1 MFLLRQENRRTCFII
16 KTREHENKRE
26 GEDLLEQNENMRLGW
41 ALPNTR
47 CLRYPHLNHWIF
59 HSSLFTLHLN
69 YWILHS
75 SLFTLHLNYWIL
87 HSSFFTLHLN
97 HWIFHFS
104 LFTFLF
110 HYGSPNHLTII
121 STSLVDS
128 HLTFFLYPCSTSAWC
143 SSGQRLTHIISRF
156 TATCGSVDGK

>member
-1 MFLLRQENRRTCFII
+1 MFYLLRQENRRTCFYLLRQENRRTCFFIKTREQKNMFFI
-16 KTREHENKRE
+16 KTREHENKR
-26 GEDLLEQNENMRLGW
+26 GGWRLDW
-41 ALPNTR
+41 AKREHEVGLGFAQHS
-47 CLRYPHLNHWIF
+47 LFAYPHLNHWIF
-59 HSSLFTLHLN
+59 HSSL
-69 YWILHS
+69 
-75 SLFTLHLNYWIL
+75 
-87 HSSFFTLHLN
+87 FTLHLN

-110 HYGSPNHLTII
+110 HYGSPSHLTII

-156 TATCGSVDGK
+156 TATCGSVEGK

>member
-1 MFLLRQENRRTCFII
+1 MRTRG
-16 KTREHENKRE
+16 KGE
-26 GEDLLEQNENMRLGW
+26 GLIEQKENMRFGW

-69 YWILHS
+69 HWI
-75 SLFTLHLNYWIL
+75 F

-110 HYGSPNHLTII
+110 HYGSPSHLTII

-143 SSGQRLTHIISRF
+143 SSWQRLTHIISRF
-156 TATCGSVDGK
+156 TATCGSVEGK

>member
-1 MFLLRQENRRTCFII
+1 MRTCFYLDRRTCFLLRQENMRT
-16 KTREHENKRE
+16 RGE
-26 GEDLLEQNENMRLGW
+26 GEGLIEQKENMRLGW

-69 YWILHS
+69 HWI
-75 SLFTLHLNYWIL
+75 F

-110 HYGSPNHLTII
+110 HYGSPSHLTII

-156 TATCGSVDGK
+156 TATCGSVEGK

>member
-1 MFLLRQENRRTCFII
+1 MFLFRHKNMFYLLRQENMRTRG
-16 KTREHENKRE
+16 KGE
-26 GEDLLEQNENMRLGW
+26 GLIEQNENMRFGW

-69 YWILHS
+69 YWI
-75 SLFTLHLNYWIL
+75 
-87 HSSFFTLHLN
+87 
-97 HWIFHFS
+97 FHFS

-110 HYGSPNHLTII
+110 HYGSPSHLTII
-121 STSLVDS
+121 STSLVES

>member
-69 YWILHS
+69 YWIFHS
-75 SLFTLHLNYWIL
+75 SLFTLHLNHWIL

-110 HYGSPNHLTII
+110 HYGSPSHLTII

-156 TATCGSVDGK
+156 TATCGSVEGK

>member
-1 MFLLRQENRRTCFII
+1 MRT
-16 KTREHENKRE
+16 RGE
-26 GEDLLEQNENMRLGW
+26 GEGLLEQKENMRLGW

-69 YWILHS
+69 HWI
-75 SLFTLHLNYWIL
+75 F

-110 HYGSPNHLTII
+110 HYGSPSHLTII

-156 TATCGSVDGK
+156 TATCGSVEGK

>member
-1 MFLLRQENRRTCFII
+1 MRTRG
-16 KTREHENKRE
+16 KGE
-26 GEDLLEQNENMRLGW
+26 GLIEQNENMRFGW

-69 YWILHS
+69 HWI
-75 SLFTLHLNYWIL
+75 F

-110 HYGSPNHLTII
+110 HYGSPSHLTII

-156 TATCGSVDGK
+156 TATCGSVEGK

>member
-1 MFLLRQENRRTCFII
+1 MRTRG
-16 KTREHENKRE
+16 KSE
-26 GEDLLEQNENMRLGW
+26 GLIEQKENMRLGW

-69 YWILHS
+69 HWI
-75 SLFTLHLNYWIL
+75 F

-110 HYGSPNHLTII
+110 HYGSPSHLTII

-156 TATCGSVDGK
+156 TATCGSVEGK

>member
-1 MFLLRQENRRTCFII
+1 MRTRG
-16 KTREHENKRE
+16 KGE
-26 GEDLLEQNENMRLGW
+26 GLIEQNENMRFGW

-59 HSSLFTLHLN
+59 HSSLFTFHLN
-69 YWILHS
+69 HWIFHS
-75 SLFTLHLNYWIL
+75 SLFTFHLNHWIF
-87 HSSFFTLHLN
+87 HSSFFVLHLN

-110 HYGSPNHLTII
+110 HYGSPSHLTII

>member
-1 MFLLRQENRRTCFII
+1 MVYLDRRTWFFIKTREQKNMFFI
-16 KTREHENKRE
+16 KTREHENKRKGE
-26 GEDLLEQNENMRLGW
+26 GLIEQNENMRFGW

-69 YWILHS
+69 HWI
-75 SLFTLHLNYWIL
+75 F

-110 HYGSPNHLTII
+110 HYGSPSHLTII

-156 TATCGSVDGK
+156 TATCGSVEGK

>member
-1 MFLLRQENRRTCFII
+1 MRT
-16 KTREHENKRE
+16 RGE
-26 GEDLLEQNENMRLGW
+26 GEGLIEQKENMRLGW

-69 YWILHS
+69 HWI
-75 SLFTLHLNYWIL
+75 F

-110 HYGSPNHLTII
+110 HYGSPSHLTII

>member
-1 MFLLRQENRRTCFII
+1 MRT
-16 KTREHENKRE
+16 R
-26 GEDLLEQNENMRLGW
+26 GEDEGLIEQKENMRLGW

-69 YWILHS
+69 YWI
-75 SLFTLHLNYWIL
+75 F

-110 HYGSPNHLTII
+110 HYGSPSHLTII

-156 TATCGSVDGK
+156 TATCGSVEGK

>member
-1 MFLLRQENRRTCFII
+1 MRT
-16 KTREHENKRE
+16 RGRGE
-26 GEDLLEQNENMRLGW
+26 GLIEQKENMRLGW

-69 YWILHS
+69 HWI
-75 SLFTLHLNYWIL
+75 F

-110 HYGSPNHLTII
+110 HYGSPSHLTII

-156 TATCGSVDGK
+156 TATCGSVEGK

>member
-1 MFLLRQENRRTCFII
+1 MRTRG
-16 KTREHENKRE
+16 KGE
-26 GEDLLEQNENMRLGW
+26 GLIEQNENMRFGW

-59 HSSLFTLHLN
+59 HSSLFTFHLN
-69 YWILHS
+69 HWI
-75 SLFTLHLNYWIL
+75 F

-104 LFTFLF
+104 LFTFLL
-110 HYGSPNHLTII
+110 HYGSPSHLTII

>member
-1 MFLLRQENRRTCFII
+1 MRT
-16 KTREHENKRE
+16 RGE
-26 GEDLLEQNENMRLGW
+26 GEGLIEQNENMRFGW
-41 ALPNTR
+41 ALPNTPF
-47 CLRYPHLNHWIF
+47 LRYPHLNHWIF

-69 YWILHS
+69 HWI
-75 SLFTLHLNYWIL
+75 F

-97 HWIFHFS
+97 HWIFHSS

-110 HYGSPNHLTII
+110 HYGSPSHLTII

>member
-1 MFLLRQENRRTCFII
+1 MRT
-16 KTREHENKRE
+16 RGE
-26 GEDLLEQNENMRLGW
+26 GEGLIEQKENVRLGW

-75 SLFTLHLNYWIL
+75 S
-87 HSSFFTLHLN
+87 FFTLHLN

-104 LFTFLF
+104 LFTFHFSLPLRFAQPPHNHLHLSCGQPFNVLLVSLF
-110 HYGSPNHLTII
+110 HECVVQLGATFNPHHQSVYGH
-121 STSLVDS
+121 V
-128 HLTFFLYPCSTSAWC
+128 WV
-143 SSGQRLTHIISRF
+143 GR
-156 TATCGSVDGK
+156 GEVEEGKLLLGVWLDIEIHKQLKFRR

>member
-1 MFLLRQENRRTCFII
+1 MRT
-16 KTREHENKRE
+16 RGE
-26 GEDLLEQNENMRLGW
+26 GEGLIEQKENVRLGW

-47 CLRYPHLNHWIF
+47 CLRYPHLNHWILHSSFFTLHLNHWIF

-69 YWILHS
+69 HWIFHS
-75 SLFTLHLNYWIL
+75 SLFTLHLNHWIF

-110 HYGSPNHLTII
+110 HYGSPSHLTII

-128 HLTFFLYPCSTSAWC
+128 HLTFFLYPCSTSALC

-156 TATCGSVDGK
+156 TATCGSVEGK